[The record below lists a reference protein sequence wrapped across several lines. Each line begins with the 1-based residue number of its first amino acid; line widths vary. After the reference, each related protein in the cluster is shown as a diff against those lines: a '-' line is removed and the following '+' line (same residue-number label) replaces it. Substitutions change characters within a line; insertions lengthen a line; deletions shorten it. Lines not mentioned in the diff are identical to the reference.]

1 MSKSTISG
9 IIAISKNH
17 VIGKDGDL
25 PWDIPEDLQHF
36 RDKTKGHAMIMGRKT
51 FESIG
56 RVLPKRI
63 SIIVTRNADYQ
74 VEGAFVVQSIDE
86 AIALAREKEENGEIF
101 VIGGG
106 EIFRQAM
113 PQIEKLY
120 ITVVNVEIEGDAKFP
135 DYSEFTNVVSERKSK
150 DDNFSYTFFELTR

>member
-1 MSKSTISG
+1 MNKPTISG
-9 IIAISKNH
+9 IVAISKNH

-25 PWDIPEDLQHF
+25 PWDIPEDLQFF

-63 SIIVTRNADYQ
+63 SIIVTRNAEYQ
-74 VEGAFVVQSIDE
+74 VAGAFVVPSIDD
-86 AIALAREKEENGEIF
+86 AIKLAREKEENGEIF

-106 EIFRQAM
+106 EIFRQAL
-113 PQIEKLY
+113 PQIDKLY
-120 ITVVNVEIEGDAKFP
+120 ITVVDVEIEGDAKFP
-135 DYSEFTNVVSERKSK
+135 DYSDFKNIVSERKSH
-150 DDNFSYTFFELTR
+150 DDNFSYTFYELTR

>member
-1 MSKSTISG
+1 M
-9 IIAISKNH
+9 
-17 VIGKDGDL
+17 
-25 PWDIPEDLQHF
+25 PWDIPEDLQFF
-36 RDKTKGHAMIMGRKT
+36 RDKTKGHTMIMGRKT

-74 VEGAFVVQSIDE
+74 VEGAFVVSSIDD

-120 ITVVNVEIEGDAKFP
+120 ITVVDKEIEGDAKFP
-135 DYSEFTNVVSERKSK
+135 DYGEFTTVVSERKSH
-150 DDNFSYTFFELTR
+150 DDNFSYTFYELTR